1 MNTLLL
7 FRQTG
12 KWKAHTMRKKP
23 IVNYTDSFD
32 KKCEKCLKKMEILYD
47 DIGKYTMTRICNK
60 HNFNLANFP
69 NF

>member
-32 KKCEKCLKKMEILYD
+32 KKCEKCLKKNENAL
-47 DIGKYTMTRICNK
+47 
-60 HNFNLANFP
+60 
-69 NF
+69 